1 MMQKIMMMVMVIVL
15 SVGKCE
21 EKGYIKV
28 EIPHIEIEIQIT
40 IDKDLDEK
48 ELHEKWE
55 YFKKGGVI
63 KELLE
68 ILAASFIFLRNF
80 FVFYNSN
87 CRLNFLLRRKLD

>member
-28 EIPHIEIEIQIT
+28 EIPHIEIEIEIT

-48 ELHEKWE
+48 ECIKKWE

-80 FVFYNSN
+80 FVSYSSN
-87 CRLNFLLRRKLD
+87 CRLDFFIKEEA